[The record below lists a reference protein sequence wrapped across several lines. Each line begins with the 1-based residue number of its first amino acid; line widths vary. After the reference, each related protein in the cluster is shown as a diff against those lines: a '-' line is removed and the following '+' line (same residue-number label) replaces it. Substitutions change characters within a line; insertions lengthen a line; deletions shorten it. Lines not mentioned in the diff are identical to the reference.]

1 MTKEEIIKTWVYYD
15 PENTE
20 YENILEE
27 AHRLYRQSRRGVRG
41 QTIVNSDFIEYWV
54 YQVTKELYEN

>member
-1 MTKEEIIKTWVYYD
+1 MKTWVYYD